1 MNYQEKLA
9 YNESLENKEISR
21 YIIENNIDLYKTD
34 TKGMLENFF
43 NEYGIFIIVVIV
55 MIAGTIVSEEFNK
68 GTIKLLLVKPYS
80 RLKILLSKYI
90 TTLIILG
97 ISLIAFIFMQ
107 LIVGGIVFGLDSLST
122 PVVQYNFNTNQ
133 LVELNIFTYLI
144 IQILTQLPMLILLL
158 TLAFALSTIFTNS
171 ALAITIT
178 LLGYMSPSIINI
190 LAIQYNVEIMKYFV
204 TMNWDLSPY
213 LFGGLASMEGMSLG
227 FSILISIV
235 YLLLM
240 IIPTYIIFK
249 KKNIKN
255 I

>member
-1 MNYQEKLA
+1 
-9 YNESLENKEISR
+9 
-21 YIIENNIDLYKTD
+21 
-34 TKGMLENFF
+34 
-43 NEYGIFIIVVIV
+43 
-55 MIAGTIVSEEFNK
+55 
-68 GTIKLLLVKPYS
+68 
-80 RLKILLSKYI
+80 
-90 TTLIILG
+90 
-97 ISLIAFIFMQ
+97 
-107 LIVGGIVFGLDSLST
+107 
-122 PVVQYNFNTNQ
+122 
-133 LVELNIFTYLI
+133 
-144 IQILTQLPMLILLL
+144 MLILLL

-178 LLGYMSPSIINI
+178 LLGYMSPSIINM

-227 FSILISIV
+227 FSIIVSII

-249 KKNIKN
+249 KRNIKN